1 MALWDPAEE
10 GKSWPSLIFEFSAGQ
25 PSNISVPQ
33 KQPSTPFRLLE
44 CQELGCYM
52 RPLQVVT
59 KSGPSPHVH
68 NNIKHTTTHHTMSTP
83 TESRPLRFED
93 GEFNCPATFG
103 EKVLNSFTE
112 LYWGES
118 LPVGRCVRHRPSYAP
133 KPKPEQSRRRRQP
146 VPSPRGR
153 SNLPPST
160 WHAWTKYNEA
170 VFLYNI
176 TTFT

>member
-118 LPVGRCVRHRPSYAP
+118 LPVGRCVRRPSPSKAGGGGSPYQAP
-133 KPKPEQSRRRRQP
+133 GLGATCLRQHVTPVQS
-146 VPSPRGR
+146 
-153 SNLPPST
+153 T
-160 WHAWTKYNEA
+160 TKL
-170 VFLYNI
+170 FLYNI